1 MTDSVATRT
10 QDVRRLINKLLDGVM
25 RVPMGQWDEQAGR
38 LAWTRWETAEHLA
51 DDLFVYAATLAAP
64 SYPADL
70 PFETTR
76 RRVGAP
82 DELVHSKRAAGPQG
96 IAAVI
101 GSASNLLIAIAEATP
116 PHVTADHVYGR
127 TGAEGF
133 AAMAC
138 VEVIVHGHDIFSG
151 TEVEWAPDEALC
163 SRTVARL
170 FPDVAGTLTAG
181 SYSELLWATGRIQLP
196 GSPYRSEWRW
206 HNQVLGA

>member
-10 QDVRRLINKLLDGVM
+10 QDIRNLVDTLLDGVV

-64 SYPADL
+64 TYPADL

-76 RRVGAP
+76 RRDGAP
-82 DELVHSKRAAGPQG
+82 DELVHSTRAAGSPG

-101 GSASNLLIAIAEATP
+101 RSASNLLIAIVEATP
-116 PHVTADHVYGR
+116 PTVTADHVFGR
-127 TGAEGF
+127 TGSEGF

-138 VEVIVHGHDIFSG
+138 VELIVHGHDIFSD
-151 TEVEWAPDEALC
+151 TEVDWEPDEALC
-163 SRTVARL
+163 KRAVLRL
-170 FPDVAGTLTAG
+170 FPDVAGTLNAG
-181 SYSELLWATGRIQLP
+181 SYSELLWATGRIELP
-196 GSPYRSEWRW
+196 GNPYRSEWRW